1 MYNSCIM
8 SVIRIAHSCPN
19 GHSNN
24 TKSPRGFSLIEL
36 VIVISI
42 AMILG
47 SISITTFFSVSD
59 QQSLEKDVNYSISLV
74 EKARLQ
80 TVNSKDN
87 SQFGVRFS
95 TSSVI
100 FFQGP
105 TYVAGSST
113 NTIFS
118 FSPKVE
124 ISAIS
129 LSGGVQN
136 ILFEKITGKAS
147 ATGTINFRLK
157 SNQNS
162 STTVV
167 VYKTGLVETQ

>member
-1 MYNSCIM
+1 MYNDCIM
-8 SVIRIAHSCPN
+8 LVLRSVLH
-19 GHSNN
+19 
-24 TKSPRGFSLIEL
+24 TKMPSKKGFSLVEL
-36 VIVISI
+36 IIVISI
-42 AMILG
+42 AMILTAI
-47 SISITTFFSVSD
+47 SISTFFSVSD

-95 TSSVI
+95 SSSVI
-100 FFQGP
+100 LFQGL

-113 NTIFS
+113 NTVFT

-124 ISAIS
+124 ISSIN

-136 ILFEKITGKAS
+136 IIFEKITGKSS
-147 ATGTINFRLK
+147 ATGTVNFRLK